1 MLSKL
6 PACSISRHTHA
17 DLFFSGLL
25 FHVTYNIFKSWSQL
39 LSYSHNR
46 NLTSVNFF
54 FTDTKLASTRRDS
67 KKRSSHAC
75 VTFVDN
81 SNSPSGTFQV
91 RAHLFHYIITHC
103 PHCLSSHWPIPY
115 RRGSTPVSTVLR
127 KSVSFFTIN
136 IFNNK
141 ITIIELS
148 KLKSGK

>member
-1 MLSKL
+1 M
-6 PACSISRHTHA
+6 
-17 DLFFSGLL
+17 
-25 FHVTYNIFKSWSQL
+25 
-39 LSYSHNR
+39 
-46 NLTSVNFF
+46 NFF

-127 KSVSFFTIN
+127 KSVRVFTIN

-148 KLKSGK
+148 KLKSGKQSGQMFSFSSFRALDRNPRKGTLGTLKIKKNSRGLP